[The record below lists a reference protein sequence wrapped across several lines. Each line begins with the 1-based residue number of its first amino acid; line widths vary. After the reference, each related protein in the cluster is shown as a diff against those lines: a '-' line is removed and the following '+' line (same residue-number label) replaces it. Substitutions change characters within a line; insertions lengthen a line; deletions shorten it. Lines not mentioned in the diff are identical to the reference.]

1 MWAALKS
8 PLLIGADLRELSP
21 STLTILNNPAVIAIN
36 QDPLGRPA
44 GRIYRNTNVKKD
56 EYGEGETQ
64 IWSGPL
70 HGGDQVVVFLN
81 AADEDVEMK
90 TTLDEI
96 FVHEGPHGSAP
107 QTRLKWTLHD
117 LWENR
122 MDGVTAQ
129 KILDSPVEKLESVF
143 EQANWYN
150 STALSYKDGTIAGD
164 ERLLGKAVGEVQA
177 GGEIKVKVKR
187 HGVKMYRMRTD
198 EKGARR
204 YVIGKEEL

>member
-36 QDPLGRPA
+36 QDPLGRSA
-44 GRIYRNTNVKKD
+44 NRINRNTNVKKD

-70 HGGDQVVVFLN
+70 YGGDQLVVFLN
-81 AADEDVEMK
+81 AADKDIEMK

-122 MDGVTAQ
+122 MDVGTAQ
-129 KILDSPVEKLESVF
+129 KILDSPVEKAESVF
-143 EQANWYN
+143 TQVNWYN
-150 STALSYKDGTIAGD
+150 STTLSYKDGIIAGD
-164 ERLLGKAVGEVQA
+164 ERLLGKVVGEVPA
-177 GGEIKVKVKR
+177 SGEIKVKVLR
-187 HGVKMYRMRTD
+187 HGVKMYRLRTE
-198 EKGARR
+198 EKEVKR